1 MINLDIL
8 YNIAGVI
15 VLLVILI
22 FVHELGHF
30 LVAKLSGVGVLK
42 FSLGFGP
49 RLFGRKHGE
58 TEYIVS
64 AIPLGGYVKLLGESD
79 KDQVSEEDQK
89 RSFVNQKVSKRIC
102 IIAAGPVFNFLFAIL
117 VFWLIYMI
125 GVPVMTTEIG
135 GIQKGSVAE
144 KAGFREND
152 RITSIDGR
160 QVTTWNDIANY
171 TTKSEGRELVFKFRR
186 GDQEE
191 VLRVKPQLTKVQNPF
206 GEDIESYKIG
216 ITPTANTFI
225 KRENPIRA
233 AWSGLE
239 QTWYISEL
247 TVLSLFKMI
256 EGVISPKTLGGP
268 ILIAQMAGAQVKK
281 GAVSFIFLMG
291 LLSINL
297 AILNLLPIPVL
308 DGGHL
313 FFSLIELITGREV
326 NVKWRE
332 IAQQIGFVLLI
343 MLMLFVIYNDL
354 VRIYP
359 SN

>member
-1 MINLDIL
+1 MINFDIL
-8 YNIAGVI
+8 YNILGVI

-22 FVHELGHF
+22 FVHEFGHF
-30 LVAKLSGVGVLK
+30 LIAKLSGVGVLK

-49 RLFGRKHGE
+49 RLFGRKYGE

-79 KDQVSEEDQK
+79 KEEISEEDKQ
-89 RSFVNQKVSKRIC
+89 RSFANQKASKRIC
-102 IIAAGPVFNFLFAIL
+102 IIAAGPVFNFLFAVV
-117 VFWLIYMI
+117 VFWVIYMI

-135 GIQKGSVAE
+135 GIQKGSAAE
-144 KAGFREND
+144 AAGFREHD
-152 RITSIDGR
+152 RITAIDGR
-160 QVTTWNDIANY
+160 KVATWTDIANF
-171 TTKSEGRELVFKFRR
+171 TTKSEGRELAFTIRR
-186 GDQEE
+186 GGSEE
-191 VLRVKPQLTKVQNPF
+191 VVRVKPQLTKVQNPF
-206 GEDIESYKIG
+206 GESADSYKIG
-216 ITPTANTFI
+216 ITPTAETMI
-225 KRENPIRA
+225 RRENPVRA

-247 TVLSLFKMI
+247 TFLSLVKMI

-281 GAVSFIFLMG
+281 GVVSFFFLMG

-313 FFSLIELITGREV
+313 FFNLIELVTGREI

-332 IAQQIGFVLLI
+332 IAQQVGFVLLI
-343 MLMLFVIYNDL
+343 MLMLFVIYNDIA
-354 VRIYP
+354 RIYP